1 MALLDDV
8 LRRVKPVKS
17 SYSWHDRLP
26 ADVAAEVDALRE
38 QHRNGTLGDTNA
50 TRLAVALIES
60 LTERGFKM
68 PRARQVVEWL
78 NEKA

>member
-8 LRRVKPVKS
+8 MTRVRPVKC
-17 SYSWHDRLP
+17 SYSWRDRLP
-26 ADVAAEVDALRE
+26 ADVAAEVDAVRE
-38 QHRNGTLGDTNA
+38 KDHAGTLGDTNA

-60 LTERGFKM
+60 LAERGFKM
-68 PRARQVVEWL
+68 PRPRQVVEWL

>member
-8 LRRVKPVKS
+8 MSRVRPVKCS
-17 SYSWHDRLP
+17 KSWHDKLP
-26 ADVAAEVDALRE
+26 ADVAAEADALRE
-38 QHRNGTLGDTNA
+38 QYRVGTLGDTNA

-60 LTERGFKM
+60 LAERGFKM
-68 PRARQVVEWL
+68 PRPRQVVEWL